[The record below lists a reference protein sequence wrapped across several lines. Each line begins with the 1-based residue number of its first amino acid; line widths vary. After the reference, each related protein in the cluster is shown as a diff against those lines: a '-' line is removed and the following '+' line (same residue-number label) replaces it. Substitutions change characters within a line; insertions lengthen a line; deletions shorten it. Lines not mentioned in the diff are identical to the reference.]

1 MAGWRNWLDE
11 RLYPDCG
18 ANWDDELFRQ
28 RILEVIRPHH
38 VVLDLGAGAGIVAQ
52 MNFRGQ
58 VAKICGVD
66 LDERVGTNPLL
77 DEGRVAD
84 AGAIPFPDDTFD
96 VVFADNLL
104 EHLPEPAAVFDE
116 VHRVLKPTGVFLFK
130 TPNRQHY
137 VPTIAR
143 MTPHWF
149 HETVNRW
156 RGRRTVDVFPTLYR
170 ANSKADVQRLAAS
183 SVLEIIALE
192 RIERRPE
199 YLRMSLPTYLVG
211 AAYERVV
218 NSTKLLEPFRVL
230 LIGVLRKPATPAVTA
245 PRS

>member
-1 MAGWRNWLDE
+1 MAGWRNWLDQ
-11 RLYPDCG
+11 RLYPDCS

-28 RILEVIRPHH
+28 RILEIVRPHH

-58 VAKICGVD
+58 VARICGID
-66 LDERVGTNPLL
+66 LDERVCVNPLL

-84 AGAIPFPDDTFD
+84 AAAIPFPDESFD

-104 EHLPEPAAVFDE
+104 EHLPEPSAVFAE
-116 VHRVLKPTGVFLFK
+116 VNRVLKPGGIFLFK

-143 MTPHWF
+143 LTPHWF
-149 HETVNRW
+149 HEAVNRW
-156 RGRRTVDVFPTLYR
+156 RGRSTADVFPTLYR
-170 ANSKADVQRLAAS
+170 ANSKIEAQRLAGGAGMEL
-183 SVLEIIALE
+183 VGIEL
-192 RIERRPE
+192 IERRPE

-211 AAYERVV
+211 AVYERLV

-230 LIGVLRKPATPAVTA
+230 MIGTLRKSASPATAFQP
-245 PRS
+245 

>member
-1 MAGWRNWLDE
+1 MASWRNWLDQ

-28 RILEVIRPHH
+28 SILATIRPHH

-66 LDERVGTNPLL
+66 LDERVGVNPML
-77 DEGRVAD
+77 DEGLIAD
-84 AGAIPFPDDTFD
+84 ADAIPYPDETFD

-104 EHLPEPAAVFDE
+104 EHLSAPAAVFAE
-116 VHRVLKPTGVFLFK
+116 VHRVLRPGGTFLFK
-130 TPNRQHY
+130 TPNRWHY

-143 MTPHWF
+143 LTPHWF
-149 HETVNRW
+149 HEAVNRW
-156 RGRRTVDVFPTLYR
+156 RGRKTVDVFPTLYR
-170 ANSKADVQRLAAS
+170 ANSSADVRRLSAGAGFE
-183 SVLEIIALE
+183 VVALE

-199 YLRMSLPTYLVG
+199 YLRMSLPTYLIG
-211 AAYERVV
+211 AAYERLV

-230 LIGVLRKPATPAVTA
+230 LIGASRKPPAEIGA
-245 PRS
+245 GPPE